1 MEFMNIDWV
10 IVATIAAPI
19 ITLFVGVWVN
29 RRFEN
34 RPILIS
40 YFGHVSSFRH
50 TPPEGQLMVVHTH
63 SVVLRNAGRA
73 SATNVRLRHIDLP
86 SFDIWPQLVHRV
98 EDLPGGARE
107 IVIPT
112 LVPGEQV
119 TISYLYFP
127 PLTVQQINDGIKC
140 DQGFAQAI
148 PVLLQ
153 RQYPR
158 WFNRTVVFFLFVGL
172 VASVYL
178 AYKLACWI
186 ISTYA

>member
-1 MEFMNIDWV
+1 MTIDWV
-10 IVATIAAPI
+10 VVATIGAPI

-34 RPILIS
+34 RPVLIS

-50 TPPEGQLMVVHTH
+50 TPPEGQPMVVHTH
-63 SVVLRNAGRA
+63 SVVLRNAGCV
-73 SATNVRLRHIDLP
+73 SATNVRLRHIVLP
-86 SFDIWPQLVHRV
+86 SFDIWPQLAQRI
-98 EDLPGGARE
+98 EELPCGARE

-112 LVPGEQV
+112 LVPGEQI

-127 PLTVQQINDGIKC
+127 PLTVQQINDGIRC

-148 PVLLQ
+148 PVFLQ

-158 WFNRTVVFFLFVGL
+158 WFNRTVVFFFFVGL
-172 VASVYL
+172 VAAAYL
-178 AYKLACWI
+178 AYQTAHWI
-186 ISTYA
+186 VRTYT